1 MSGITFSNNDLNHFI
16 EHHIALL
23 ERFGIKDEVPF
34 SLIFFSLENKQ
45 EMDCLQMFQNILRK
59 TDAIFNHSNH
69 YVVMLTGT
77 DWNGATEVLKG
88 VQEFL
93 DQEPVDTIV
102 CYPEDGTS
110 AQMLLQKLSQIV
122 EDQCNITSEFLTRM

>member
-1 MSGITFSNNDLNHFI
+1 
-16 EHHIALL
+16 
-23 ERFGIKDEVPF
+23 
-34 SLIFFSLENKQ
+34 
-45 EMDCLQMFQNILRK
+45 MDCLQMFQNILRK

-93 DQEPVDTIV
+93 DQEPADTIV

-110 AQMLLQKLSQIV
+110 AQMLLQKLNQIV